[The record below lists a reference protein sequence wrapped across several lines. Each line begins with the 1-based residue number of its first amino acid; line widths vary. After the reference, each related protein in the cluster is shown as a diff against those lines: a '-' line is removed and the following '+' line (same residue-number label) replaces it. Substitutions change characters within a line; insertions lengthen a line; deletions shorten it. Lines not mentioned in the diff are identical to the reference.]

1 MNHRALFALLFAI
14 TSLSAADPQSAKQ
27 TLVLWPK
34 GAPGSEPKLEP
45 EKDTT
50 KDSDNKIAD
59 RRLIRLGNV
68 SDPTITV
75 YPAPKDKA
83 HGGAVLVC
91 PGGAYQILAM
101 DLEGTEVCERLNEM
115 GFTAILLKYRVPR
128 RPGREKHAAPLE
140 DAQRA
145 MSLIRQHAAEWN
157 IDPERIGVLGF
168 SAGGHLAAVLST
180 GPQERTYEKIDAA
193 DTLAFKP
200 DFTVLIYP
208 GYLVAEKDATQLA
221 PEFTISKNSPET
233 FIAMTADDPVRVEN
247 ALVYASALQK
257 EKVPFELHIYPTGGH
272 GYGLRKTKDPVTT
285 WPDRLEE
292 WFTSRNLN
300 KK

>member
-1 MNHRALFALLFAI
+1 MNHCVFFALVFTIATLN
-14 TSLSAADPQSAKQ
+14 AAEAPSTKQ
-27 TLVLWPK
+27 TLSLWPK
-34 GAPGSEPKLEP
+34 GAPGTEPKLEP

-91 PGGAYQILAM
+91 PGGAYHILAL

-115 GFTAILLKYRVPR
+115 GFTAVLLKYRVPR

-145 MSLIRQHAAEWN
+145 MSLIRQHAVEWN
-157 IDPERIGVLGF
+157 IDPQRVGVLGF

-180 GPQERTYEKIDAA
+180 GPRERTYEKADAA
-193 DTLAFKP
+193 DTLNFKP

-221 PEFTISKNSPET
+221 PEFTIAKDTPQA
-233 FIAMTADDPVRVEN
+233 FITMTADDPVRVEN

-257 EKVPFELHIYPTGGH
+257 EKIPFELHIYPTGGH
-272 GYGLRKTKDPVTT
+272 GYGLRKTQDPVTT
-285 WPDRLEE
+285 WPDRLEQ
-292 WFTSRNLN
+292 WFTARNLN